1 MTVWQQMQR
10 VVRTG
15 PLGRAS
21 RGTPEEIE
29 RQLQLPVLGVLER
42 RPRMFANPFM
52 PQLVTVQEPH
62 SRANR
67 AYQALGAQL
76 QRAMRQQA
84 IRTLLVLGPLDAAA
98 QAAIAA
104 NLAVTLAQTGQ
115 TVVLVDAEVRQPC
128 IRQLLRQ
135 RAGAGLATALQ
146 VEADAWMQAVVVT
159 GVRHLMVVSGE
170 VRPDVRRPA
179 AGPEAAAPKAAA
191 PDMAR
196 LRALLQNLQ
205 QLGEA
210 VLVNAPAGL
219 TAEACALAAQ
229 TDGVLLVVEH
239 NRTLSPATQ
248 QATAQLRQAG
258 ARVLG
263 AALADMPLDGPPPR
277 SALSLF

>member
-62 SRANR
+62 SRASR

-170 VRPDVRRPA
+170 VRPDGRRPA
-179 AGPEAAAPKAAA
+179 AGPEAAAP
-191 PDMAR
+191 DMTR